1 MNALLNIATDHIE
14 ELVVVAADIALV
26 AAPVVV
32 VDNSSAT
39 GTLTTDVAM
48 MDVAQSFH
56 LALLADPLHPHT

>member
-26 AAPVVV
+26 AAPVV